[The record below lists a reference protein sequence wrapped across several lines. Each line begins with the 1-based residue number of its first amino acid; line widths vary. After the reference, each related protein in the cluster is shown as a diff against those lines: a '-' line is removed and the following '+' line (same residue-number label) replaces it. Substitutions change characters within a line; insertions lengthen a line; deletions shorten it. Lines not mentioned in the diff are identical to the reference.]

1 MAQRLAQETHNLLVT
16 GSNPVRPTKY
26 KKMEEKNKIYRPKGD
41 RVVAGVCSGI
51 AYNLNIDPIILRV
64 LSFCLIFSPFPIIL
78 VYILLWLL
86 LPKEKE

>member
-16 GSNPVRPTKY
+16 GSNPVRPTNQN
-26 KKMEEKNKIYRPKGD
+26 KMKEENKIYRPEGD
-41 RVVAGVCSGI
+41 RVIAGVCSGI

-78 VYILLWLL
+78 VYILLWIL
-86 LPKEKE
+86 LPKEK